1 MEQSESADRQRS
13 LLLEMLQQS
22 RWPQLAGRA
31 RRRVAG
37 SLERAMAVLG
47 RDDEPLAA
55 AAPGGRAGD
64 VAFVVL
70 VGAVTA
76 FGLWRLVSY
85 TVSHSGLGVYATALG
100 LGFLTFLRVAFLVAV
115 STLIWVPVGVR
126 IGQSP
131 RLART
136 AQPVVQVLASFP
148 ANFLFPFATLLFINT
163 GISLNIGAVLLMA
176 LGSQWYIL
184 FNTIAG
190 AMAIPTDLR
199 EAMDNLRIT
208 GWQRWKRLI
217 IPGIFP
223 FYVTGAITASGGAW
237 NASIVAEIVT
247 FRDKTLT
254 AKGLGAYI
262 AQAFSAT
269 DPGHVARVLAG
280 VTVMSLYVV
289 GVNRLVWRPLYG
301 LAERRYKLD

>member
-1 MEQSESADRQRS
+1 
-13 LLLEMLQQS
+13 
-22 RWPQLAGRA
+22 
-31 RRRVAG
+31 
-37 SLERAMAVLG
+37 MAVLG
-47 RDDEPLAA
+47 RDDEPLAVA
-55 AAPGGRAGD
+55 GPRERAGD

-70 VGAVTA
+70 VGAGTA
-76 FGLWRLVSY
+76 LGLWELVSY
-85 TVSHSGLGVYATALG
+85 TVSHSGLGVYVTALG
-100 LGFLTFLRVAFLVAV
+100 LGFLTFLRVAFLVAA
-115 STLIWVPVGVR
+115 STLVWVPVGVR

-136 AQPVVQVLASFP
+136 AQPIVQVLASFP
-148 ANFLFPFATLLFINT
+148 ANFLFPFATLFFIHT

-190 AMAIPTDLR
+190 AMAIPTDLK
-199 EAMDNLRIT
+199 EVMDNLHIT

-247 FRDKTLT
+247 FRNRTLT

>member
-1 MEQSESADRQRS
+1 
-13 LLLEMLQQS
+13 
-22 RWPQLAGRA
+22 
-31 RRRVAG
+31 V
-37 SLERAMAVLG
+37 
-47 RDDEPLAA
+47 
-55 AAPGGRAGD
+55 
-64 VAFVVL
+64 
-70 VGAVTA
+70 
-76 FGLWRLVSY
+76 
-85 TVSHSGLGVYATALG
+85 TALG
-100 LGFLTFLRVAFLVAV
+100 LGFLTFLRVAFLVAA

-126 IGQSP
+126 IGLSP
-131 RLART
+131 RLARI
-136 AQPVVQVLASFP
+136 AQPVVQILASFP
-148 ANFLFPFATLLFINT
+148 ANFLFPFATLFFIHT

-190 AMAIPTDLR
+190 AMAIPTDLK
-199 EAMDNLRIT
+199 EVMDNLHIT

-223 FYVTGAITASGGAW
+223 FFVTGAITASGGAW
-237 NASIVAEIVT
+237 NASIVAEIVN
-247 FRDKTLT
+247 FRNKTLI

-289 GVNRLVWRPLYG
+289 GVNRLVWRPLYRM
-301 LAERRYKLD
+301 AERRYKLD